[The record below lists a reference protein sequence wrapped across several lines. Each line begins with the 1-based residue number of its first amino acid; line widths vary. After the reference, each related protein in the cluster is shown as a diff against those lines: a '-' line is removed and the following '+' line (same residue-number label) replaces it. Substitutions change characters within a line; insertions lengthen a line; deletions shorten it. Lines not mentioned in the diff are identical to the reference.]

1 MIKAET
7 TLQPLEKEFA
17 QAAATVDR
25 PDPGALGAL
34 EKSDKTPEP
43 GEFPLDA
50 LNPTMRTIVEECA
63 ETYQIDPALPAMAG
77 VATMGGAIGKRL
89 VITGA
94 TSGRRTHLNVYVI
107 AGAPKLYGKN
117 AASIMAEP
125 LRDASNEIGDNFHNI
140 KKPELTAERKIAEL
154 REKLLAKKC
163 AEAKASEEE
172 RKELEKIQNRLAEIS
187 HLTAWPPTYIIGN
200 CTSAAL
206 TEILKRN
213 GETIFSF
220 SPEAGEL
227 IRIALGKFTK
237 DNAADFDLY
246 LSGYTVESARETRI
260 SRGDSGD
267 FVPCINVLWFCQPF
281 LLRELFTNEEALER
295 GLTARVLPFIVEHDQ
310 IPEDDGVLRY
320 VSESAQREWDVL
332 VRRALAIRESSR
344 EIPCSSEAR
353 EIFRS
358 FHNEAVRL
366 RNEQFR
372 SIEGELGRWREN
384 AIRVAGGQCIADALV
399 KGDDLDNILLT
410 SEHAHRGV
418 AIARWSHLHSIVML
432 NRGMTERAW
441 QRVETLQN
449 LLLRYQG
456 KVTLRDLRLRHGFAS
471 QEVKSLA
478 AEYPDRLFLEVA
490 KPATGRPSE
499 ILTFPKQ

>member
-1 MIKAET
+1 MTKAQA
-7 TLQPLEKEFA
+7 TLERLEKEFE
-17 QAAATVDR
+17 QAGTTPVSSAGDEIVREDQ
-25 PDPGALGAL
+25 
-34 EKSDKTPEP
+34 TPEP

-50 LNPTMRTIVEECA
+50 LNPTMRTIVEESA

-77 VATMGGAIGKRL
+77 VAVVGGAIGKRL
-89 VITGA
+89 VVTGA

-107 AGAPKLYGKN
+107 PGAPKSYGKN
-117 AASIMAEP
+117 AASIMVQP
-125 LRDASNEIGDNFHNI
+125 LREASNEIGKNFHNI
-140 KKPELTAERKIAEL
+140 KKPELNAERKVAEL
-154 REKLLAKKC
+154 RDKLLARKC
-163 AEAKASEEE
+163 AQAKATEEE
-172 RKELEKIQNRLAEIS
+172 REELKKIQARLAEIS
-187 HLTAWPPTYIIGN
+187 HLITWPLTYIIGN

-213 GETIFSF
+213 GETILSF

-227 IRIALGKFTK
+227 IRIALGKFAK

-267 FVPCINVLWFCQPF
+267 FVPCISVLWFCQPF

-344 EIPCSSEAR
+344 EIPCSTEAR
-353 EIFRS
+353 EIFRA
-358 FHNEAVRL
+358 FHNEAVSL
-366 RNEQFR
+366 RNGKYR

-384 AIRVAGGQCIADALV
+384 AIRVAGGECVADALV

-410 SEHAHRGV
+410 PEHAHRGV
-418 AIARWSHLHSIVML
+418 TIARWSHLNSIVML
-432 NRGMTERAW
+432 NRGMIERQW
-441 QRVETLQN
+441 QRVETLQT
-449 LLLRYQG
+449 LLTRYHG

-471 QEVKSLA
+471 QEVKSLV
-478 AEYPDRLFLEVA
+478 AEYRDRLSLEVA